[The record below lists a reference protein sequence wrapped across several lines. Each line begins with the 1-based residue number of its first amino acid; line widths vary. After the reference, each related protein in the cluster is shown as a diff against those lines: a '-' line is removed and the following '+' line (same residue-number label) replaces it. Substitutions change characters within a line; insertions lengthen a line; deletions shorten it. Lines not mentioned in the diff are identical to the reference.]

1 MSNKRRTN
9 ILLVVL
15 FVLLLAA
22 CSKPE
27 KKILG
32 RWELVSF
39 ENDPYVVGGS
49 GVVEQLVLANAG
61 GPVDLEFYENNVISV
76 YTVAEITTGEYS
88 WVDQSHIKI
97 TAGSAS
103 TVYDIQLDDE
113 EFIFLNDV
121 TEHRSTFKKYQEY
134 PISTETLS
142 GTWHNHMFLVD
153 ESNCF
158 RNDDIGGSPEIV
170 VFGKDGSFSA
180 NGAVVFLGVKSVDLS
195 GNYSIDGNRVMVSST
210 GYLIDAFKAAG
221 YDLEKGYDSWGRK
234 EIQSEVSC
242 DVTLTNSR
250 LIFTDDQGNDSI
262 YLSQEYAESL
272 AVIFGSQDEPE
283 EVIPEVD
290 TEQWKLISTAYAE
303 SESLDGEQ
311 IIDFELAIEN
321 HTSDWGYVTLSVDD
335 PRALLTTAA
344 GAEYYLAEI
353 CEFPFYRKIQVPP
366 DFVRNFG
373 SISCA
378 LDAKSDEYEI
388 SVLISVE
395 KRHMIE
401 SRGWIYE
408 EADELLAE
416 SFVNIAVDDITMPSY
431 PFIRAD
437 GWSAYKIASPS
448 GTVTLD
454 PGQSWETDF
463 GSIVFN
469 DLRTDGSSHT
479 LEVSIFN
486 KDDQSNMK
494 IYLYETHAF
503 HSDGSVY
510 ELDDPYQIVP
520 PNETASLEIAYSL
533 EDESQIATGK
543 VCFTVYEIPYYLWD
557 TEYSEYTNQ
566 YFVVCFP

>member
-1 MSNKRRTN
+1 
-9 ILLVVL
+9 
-15 FVLLLAA
+15 
-22 CSKPE
+22 
-27 KKILG
+27 
-32 RWELVSF
+32 
-39 ENDPYVVGGS
+39 VG
-49 GVVEQLVLANAG
+49 
-61 GPVDLEFYENNVISV
+61 
-76 YTVAEITTGEYS
+76 S
-88 WVDQSHIKI
+88 WVSGWLFSYPDC
-97 TAGSAS
+97 AS
-103 TVYDIQLDDE
+103 VPVFFNLPR
-113 EFIFLNDV
+113 LNV
-121 TEHRSTFKKYQEY
+121 EL
-134 PISTETLS
+134 P
-142 GTWHNHMFLVD
+142 
-153 ESNCF
+153 
-158 RNDDIGGSPEIV
+158 DIGGSPEIV